1 MINKNTYKVTV
12 QKGDDVESINVQSFN
27 ESTAKIEAIDKFYYD
42 GWHAV
47 SATLKVVS

>member
-12 QKGDDVESINVQSFN
+12 KKGDEVESINVQSFN
-27 ESTAKIEAIDKFYYD
+27 ESTAKVEAIERFYFD

-47 SATLKVVS
+47 SATLRAVN